1 MAGSIVVRVPLKSPD
16 RTLTNS
22 FCTGEDSGNVG
33 GLGVVLELAAAFVDS
48 AMIKLS
54 RRVRDGYSTVTCH
67 LVTFRFGQNFLYLP
81 SSCTLKLEA
90 FRNYG
95 CF

>member
-54 RRVRDGYSTVTCH
+54 RKVRDVTQLSRVTLSPSGLAKFH
-67 LVTFRFGQNFLYLP
+67 LPTLLTF
-81 SSCTLKLEA
+81 KL
-90 FRNYG
+90 
-95 CF
+95 